1 MGQGKKRVAASA
13 TPSAGR
19 GISAAAGVEDEDDV
33 LVSESSSDELEM
45 GLQEDLEGD
54 GSVDGTGDGSG
65 GGAGGGSG
73 RHAVSA
79 FFDRDTDREASKR
92 RRVALGQTD
101 KQLVGVHEWHELSLP
116 SDAEVHRLIR
126 RRQRALGDGAFTLV
140 RERSRLFPH
149 DFALLQRG
157 FNLLFFGLGSKK
169 QLLELL
175 AGAVARFERD
185 SERPVSCVLTL
196 NGFAPG
202 RLRDVLATLVHEYLG
217 LPERAAQGGAGCVG
231 GADVERTASWLADVF
246 AQLARRRALAL
257 PPAVRHKPLA
267 GGLELPRDAP
277 AWEREL
283 LLVVHSMDAAPMRPR
298 AVRNALAALAAAPGV
313 RLVASSDS
321 VHAQVLWDEQQ
332 LAALNLVL
340 RPAHTLQPY
349 LTETA
354 HKPTAA
360 AREQGSAQGAAFVLK
375 SLTQNH
381 KDVLKVL
388 AHRQLQESE
397 TGMTQQD
404 LYEECSRDMIVSSL
418 TQLRR
423 LLVEFKDHKV
433 VATRKGPGGRE
444 LLYIA
449 WEPKVVQTLLLG
461 DGDDAALPPVQQPQQ
476 HRHKR

>member
-1 MGQGKKRVAASA
+1 MGQNKKRVAALA
-13 TPSAGR
+13 TPPAGR
-19 GISAAAGVEDEDDV
+19 GGAAAAATEGDDADV
-33 LVSESSSDELEM
+33 LLSESSSDELDL
-45 GLQEDLEGD
+45 GLEEEEEEG
-54 GSVDGTGDGSG
+54 GD
-65 GGAGGGSG
+65 SG
-73 RHAVSA
+73 RHTVSA

-92 RRVALGQTD
+92 RRVALSQAD
-101 KQLVGVHEWHELSLP
+101 KHLAGVREWRELPLP
-116 SDAEVHRLIR
+116 SGTEVHRLIR
-126 RRQRALGDGAFTLV
+126 RRQRALGDGGFTLV
-140 RERSRLFPH
+140 RERSRHFPQ

-175 AGAVARFERD
+175 AAAVARFERD

-202 RLRDVLATLVHEYLG
+202 RLRDVLGTLVHEYLG
-217 LPERAAQGGAGCVG
+217 LPERAAHGSSTGGVG
-231 GADVERTASWLADVF
+231 GSDVERTASWLAEVL
-246 AQLARRRALAL
+246 AQLARRRALA
-257 PPAVRHKPLA
+257 PAVRYRPFA
-267 GGLELPRDAP
+267 SGLELPREAP

-283 LLVVHSMDAAPMRPR
+283 LLVVHSMDAAPMRSR
-298 AVRNALAALAAAPGV
+298 VVRNALATLAAAPGV

-332 LAALNLVL
+332 LAALNFVL

-349 LTETA
+349 LAETA
-354 HKPTAA
+354 HKPAA
-360 AREQGSAQGAAFVLK
+360 VAREQGSAQGAAFVLR

-388 AHRQLQESE
+388 AHHQLQESE

-433 VATRKGPGGRE
+433 VGTRKGPGGRE
-444 LLYIA
+444 LLYISWA
-449 WEPKVVQTLLLG
+449 PKVVQALLLG
-461 DGDDAALPPVQQPQQ
+461 DGDEAALPQQQQPQQ
-476 HRHKR
+476 QQPQQQRQKR